1 MVCEVFRCNKQDY
14 YRAVAVA
21 AEDQLEY
28 TEFLK
33 LRGLPYSVTK
43 SNIVEFFDE
52 FELAEDSV
60 HIACR
65 LDGKATGEAYVEV
78 GSVDDARKA
87 MDKDKM
93 TIGSRYVELFTS
105 TPDEARRAKSR
116 SKQ

>member
-14 YRAVAVA
+14 YRAMAVA

-28 TEFLK
+28 ILNFLSSGGPP
-33 LRGLPYSVTK
+33 LLVTK

-52 FELAEDSV
+52 FELAKDSTY
-60 HIACR
+60 IACR

-105 TPDEARRAKSR
+105 TPDEARQSV
-116 SKQ
+116 QI